1 MNSYCLTKKEIAYS
15 KKNHSIRL
23 VSIIKREKP
32 APKGNPMVPMDASGG
47 GSNSVSVGGESPA
60 GTGSSRG
67 PGWTS
72 FDLGVLAEGWPN
84 ENEIGEEVT
93 QSIPYLK
100 APSPGGP
107 VEILMIP
114 ESSPVPTPPS
124 PQDLLPSIEE
134 GDKVASQ
141 VRKEKRPS
149 LFIPEIPPYRGKD
162 LEVQP
167 PKSYNPLAVEEAEN
181 RIIHDFRALYQASFG
196 ETPPRREV
204 RIRSVRIL
212 IGLGLTWF
220 TRYWFPEELISP
232 LVKPFLT
239 LSLDSY
245 FVCTQSTEASPTYV
259 ATSSIACSYFV
270 FPLISHQI
278 WCFLIPCC
286 YGEQRRK
293 YNRFLYLSGSRFSLF
308 LFLTLPRVV
317 PNVWYFLYFVGAT
330 STNSL
335 MIKLQPKIY
344 DHIMLTVRI
353 SFIPSVC
360 SQVLVIVICLPEPR
374 GLSVET
380 FTNNRRFLMVFPL
393 LTAALSTPPDIWCQ
407 IVARFLISSIIELT
421 IFVASIVQVREEAGR
436 VE

>member
-1 MNSYCLTKKEIAYS
+1 MVKSSINRCKPIHSYYEGFRCARISSYRICLTFLTGVTGMGV
-15 KKNHSIRL
+15 R
-23 VSIIKREKP
+23 V
-32 APKGNPMVPMDASGG
+32 
-47 GSNSVSVGGESPA
+47 VGGE
-60 GTGSSRG
+60 GNDNCRG
-67 PGWTS
+67 GYYLTSCLPG
-72 FDLGVLAEGWPN
+72 P
-84 ENEIGEEVT
+84 
-93 QSIPYLK
+93 
-100 APSPGGP
+100 
-107 VEILMIP
+107 
-114 ESSPVPTPPS
+114 
-124 PQDLLPSIEE
+124 
-134 GDKVASQ
+134 
-141 VRKEKRPS
+141 
-149 LFIPEIPPYRGKD
+149 
-162 LEVQP
+162 
-167 PKSYNPLAVEEAEN
+167 
-181 RIIHDFRALYQASFG
+181 
-196 ETPPRREV
+196 REV

-232 LVKPFLT
+232 LAKPFLT

-278 WCFLIPCC
+278 WCFLIPSC

-360 SQVLVIVICLPEPR
+360 SQVPVIVICLPEPR

>member
-1 MNSYCLTKKEIAYS
+1 MVKSSINRCKPIHSYYEGFRCARISSYRICLTFLTGVTGMGV
-15 KKNHSIRL
+15 R
-23 VSIIKREKP
+23 V
-32 APKGNPMVPMDASGG
+32 
-47 GSNSVSVGGESPA
+47 VGGE
-60 GTGSSRG
+60 GNDNCRG
-67 PGWTS
+67 G
-72 FDLGVLAEGWPN
+72 
-84 ENEIGEEVT
+84 
-93 QSIPYLK
+93 
-100 APSPGGP
+100 
-107 VEILMIP
+107 
-114 ESSPVPTPPS
+114 
-124 PQDLLPSIEE
+124 
-134 GDKVASQ
+134 
-141 VRKEKRPS
+141 
-149 LFIPEIPPYRGKD
+149 
-162 LEVQP
+162 
-167 PKSYNPLAVEEAEN
+167 
-181 RIIHDFRALYQASFG
+181 
-196 ETPPRREV
+196 EV

-232 LVKPFLT
+232 LAKPFLT

-278 WCFLIPCC
+278 WCFLIPSC

-360 SQVLVIVICLPEPR
+360 SQVPVIVICLPEPR

>member
-1 MNSYCLTKKEIAYS
+1 M
-15 KKNHSIRL
+15 
-23 VSIIKREKP
+23 
-32 APKGNPMVPMDASGG
+32 
-47 GSNSVSVGGESPA
+47 
-60 GTGSSRG
+60 
-67 PGWTS
+67 
-72 FDLGVLAEGWPN
+72 
-84 ENEIGEEVT
+84 
-93 QSIPYLK
+93 
-100 APSPGGP
+100 
-107 VEILMIP
+107 
-114 ESSPVPTPPS
+114 
-124 PQDLLPSIEE
+124 
-134 GDKVASQ
+134 
-141 VRKEKRPS
+141 
-149 LFIPEIPPYRGKD
+149 
-162 LEVQP
+162 
-167 PKSYNPLAVEEAEN
+167 
-181 RIIHDFRALYQASFG
+181 
-196 ETPPRREV
+196 
-204 RIRSVRIL
+204 

-232 LVKPFLT
+232 LAKPFLT

-278 WCFLIPCC
+278 WCFLIPSC

-293 YNRFLYLSGSRFSLF
+293 YNRFLYLSGSRFSLL

-360 SQVLVIVICLPEPR
+360 SQVPVIVICLPEPR

-380 FTNNRRFLMVFPL
+380 FTNNRRFFMVFPL

-407 IVARFLISSIIELT
+407 IVAHFLISSIIELT